1 VTTVKL
7 HNKPLEEVTT
17 SSLEALKAYSLGVR
31 VAFTDSLVAG
41 VPFLQRATE
50 LDPKFAL
57 AYGHLGLMYTGS
69 GQPELSAASTKR
81 AYELRDRVSDREQF
95 FISVIYDRTVTG
107 NLERAQQTCAL
118 WAQSYPRDAIPHAL
132 LSGAVLQAT
141 GRFENSVE
149 QAERA
154 IALDP
159 DLSPAYVNLAYS
171 SFMMGRFD
179 DAERTVR
186 HASERGFAPPELLLL
201 RYNIARL
208 RNDSDGMSH
217 AVAQAQ
223 GRPWSEDWITHAQA
237 LAAASGGQLHLA
249 RTLSQKAVDLALR
262 VGQRER
268 AAGYQAS
275 AAVYEARV
283 GNTREAR
290 RFATAALETS
300 RGRDTEYV
308 AALTFASAGD
318 LAEADELR
326 KDLGSRFPDDLV
338 VTRTYLPALSGLL
351 ALKRKNSGKAV
362 EQLQVALSGEMAPVG
377 NGFAVMGNVD
387 STYVRGEAYL
397 SGGHGKEAAAEFQK
411 LLDHPGVVF
420 GDPVGSLACLQIG
433 RSFALTGDKERARSN
448 YKAFFGRWEHADPE
462 VPILKQAKAEY
473 ARIL

>member
-1 VTTVKL
+1 MGKTTIRQPQVCERTGATTLLAGSIATLGKQYVLGLKATNCSTGDAVDEEQATSATKEEVLGALSNIAGKFRSQVGESVTTVKL

-31 VAFTDSLVAG
+31 VAFTDSFVAG

-57 AYGHLGLMYTGS
+57 AYGHLGLMYAGS

-179 DAERTVR
+179 DAERTVQ

-208 RNDSDGMSH
+208 RNDSDGMRH

-283 GNTREAR
+283 GNTSEAR

-318 LAEADELR
+318 LASLN
-326 KDLGSRFPDDLV
+326 
-338 VTRTYLPALSGLL
+338 
-351 ALKRKNSGKAV
+351 NS
-362 EQLQVALSGEMAPVG
+362 
-377 NGFAVMGNVD
+377 
-387 STYVRGEAYL
+387 
-397 SGGHGKEAAAEFQK
+397 
-411 LLDHPGVVF
+411 
-420 GDPVGSLACLQIG
+420 
-433 RSFALTGDKERARSN
+433 
-448 YKAFFGRWEHADPE
+448 
-462 VPILKQAKAEY
+462 
-473 ARIL
+473 